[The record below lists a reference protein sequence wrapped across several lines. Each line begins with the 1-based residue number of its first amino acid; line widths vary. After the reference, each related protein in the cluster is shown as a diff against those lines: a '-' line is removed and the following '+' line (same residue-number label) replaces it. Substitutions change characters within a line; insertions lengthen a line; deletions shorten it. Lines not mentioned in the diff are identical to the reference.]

1 MENKA
6 RTKKTKADRP
16 RREKPNKKA
25 QQPPQLNG
33 PKLTWI
39 FVLSVAGVLIVA
51 SILGVSR
58 ANHIRSNT
66 PIVIDEAVIDII
78 DITTVDIT
86 PAPTATP
93 ELPQTAVTLLVDRQ
107 PVMTL
112 SSEPETQRILW
123 AHLQA
128 SAVAPEGET
137 FVSARFAREL
147 IISKPEGG
155 VEVSTAQE
163 AETLL
168 SRAPGAV
175 PVEVKTLR
183 TQRVDADIEITETED
198 EALGKGQRIITQLGA
213 GGITETVTPV
223 TYVAGSEQ
231 SVGQPQ
237 TLTLRE
243 ARATIIKTG
252 AYTKRDTSGEPDDD
266 EGKKGKP
273 KGDLKLEWPM
283 RGNVSSHF
291 GFRDG
296 RIHNGVD
303 IENRAGT
310 QINAPGEGIVI
321 YCGERGAY
329 GFVVDID
336 HGNGFVSRL
345 THLQEVAV
353 EFNQRVF
360 LGDAVGTLSDN
371 STSAKRPHLH
381 YELIIDNVP
390 YNPAF
395 YVS

>member
-1 MENKA
+1 MPNTMKNKA
-6 RTKKTKADRP
+6 NTQKNKRGKKP
-16 RREKPNKKA
+16 S
-25 QQPPQLNG
+25 QPNG

-39 FVLSVAGVLIVA
+39 FLLSVAGVLIVA

-155 VEVSTAQE
+155 VEVSTSQE

-183 TQRVDADIEITETED
+183 TERVEAAIETTETED

-231 SVGQPQ
+231 SVGQTQ

-266 EGKKGKP
+266 EGKKGKS

-310 QINAPGEGIVI
+310 QINAPGEGIVT

-360 LGDAVGTLSDN
+360 LGDPVGTLADN
-371 STSAKRPHLH
+371 STQTNRPHLH